1 MGVRSKARLNFIT
14 PGYSNLTISQINA
27 CFLSN
32 DYSAARVKRW

>member
-27 CFLSN
+27 CFWVLITQQQE
-32 DYSAARVKRW
+32 